1 MRRYQSPFW
10 RSVRNILYIIGTL
23 FLVTG
28 IAMVLPIICALFY
41 YGEGDLLPL
50 GISAGISLSLG
61 AVMRVLFFGDVKLEA
76 RDALFIATFGW
87 VFVSSISALPFML
100 HGAIP
105 NFTDAFFEMMSGY
118 TTTGATIL
126 NDIEALPPGL
136 LMWRSETHFMGG
148 MGFVTFAVLLL
159 PHGMGGARLFKAES
173 SPGQVLTGERF
184 VARNRDAVVSLWII
198 YSVLNLVQIILYMF
212 GGMSLFDSICHAFGT
227 VSTSGYSTYNASVG
241 HFNSPY
247 FDWVTTIFMFLGG
260 VSFGLFYSFYKKDWN
275 TVWINTELKWYSL
288 IVLFFSLVISLL
300 IWGHA
305 DGYGFGDSLRHGF
318 FQTVSILTTTGFS
331 TVDYE
336 TWPQA
341 AQMFLVVVCF
351 IGASAGSTTSGIK
364 IMHYVLIWKF
374 MVSVIRKVFLQ
385 PLSVISVRVNQ
396 KKVDMMVIYVAIC
409 YFIVNIFMVLLGGC
423 VLVLTDDIDFASAM
437 SATVAALMNIGPG
450 FGAVGPSHNFA
461 FFSDTAKWFLS
472 LNMLVGRL
480 EMFSALALLYPTFWR
495 R

>member
-1 MRRYQSPFW
+1 MSKYRSPFW
-10 RSVRNILYIIGTL
+10 YSVRNILYIIGTL

-28 IAMVLPIICALFY
+28 LAMLLPILCALFY
-41 YGEGDLLPL
+41 YGEGDLLAL
-50 GISAGISLSLG
+50 SISASIALILG
-61 AVMRVLFFGDVKLEA
+61 GAMRIFFAGNIELEA
-76 RDALFIATFGW
+76 KDALFIATFGW
-87 VFVSSISALPFML
+87 VFVSSISALPFMI

-105 NFTDAFFEMMSGY
+105 SFTDAFFEMMSGY

-126 NDIEALPPGL
+126 NDIEALPHGL

-198 YSVLNLVQIILYMF
+198 YTILNVTQILLYLL
-212 GGMSLFDSICHAFGT
+212 GGMSLFDAICHAFGT
-227 VSTSGYSTYNASVG
+227 ISTSGYSTYNSSVG

-260 VSFGLFYSFYKKDWN
+260 VSFGLFYSLYKKDWN
-275 TVWINTELKWYSL
+275 TMWINTELKWYTS
-288 IVLFFSLVISLL
+288 IVLFFSLAISLL

-305 DGYGFGDSLRHGF
+305 EGYDATNSLRHGF
-318 FQTVSILTTTGFS
+318 FQTISILTTTGFS

-341 AQMFLVVVCF
+341 AQMFLAVVCF

-374 MVSVIRKVFLQ
+374 MVSVIRKAFLQ

-396 KKVDMMVIYVAIC
+396 KKVDMMVVYVAIC
-409 YFIVNIFMVLLGGC
+409 YFIVNIFLTLFGGC
-423 VLVLTDDIDFASAM
+423 VLVLTDEIDFASAM

-450 FGAVGPSHNFA
+450 FGAVGPSHNFD

-480 EMFSALALLYPTFWR
+480 EMFSALTLFYPTFWR

>member
-1 MRRYQSPFW
+1 MSKYHSPFW
-10 RSVRNILYIIGTL
+10 YSVQNILYIIGTL

-28 IAMVLPIICALFY
+28 VAMLLPIICSLFY
-41 YGEGDLLPL
+41 YGEGDLLAL
-50 GISAGISLSLG
+50 GISSGIALGLG
-61 AVMRVLFFGDVKLEA
+61 AVMRVLFSSQIDLEA
-76 RDALFIATFGW
+76 KDALFIATFGW
-87 VFVSSISALPFML
+87 VFVSSVSALPFMI

-126 NDIEALPPGL
+126 NDIEALPHGL

-198 YSVLNLVQIILYMF
+198 YSILNVVQILLYLL
-212 GGMSLFDSICHAFGT
+212 GGMSLFDAICHAFGT
-227 VSTSGYSTYNASVG
+227 VSTSGYSTYNSSVG
-241 HFNSPY
+241 HFNSAY
-247 FDWVTTIFMFLGG
+247 IDWVTTIFMYFGG
-260 VSFGLFYSFYKKDWN
+260 VSFGLFYSIYKKDWN
-275 TVWINTELKWYSL
+275 TVWINTELKWYTS
-288 IVLFFSLVISLL
+288 IILFFSIAISLL

-305 DGYGFGDSLRHGF
+305 DGYGFGNSLRHGF
-318 FQTVSILTTTGFS
+318 FQTASILTTTGFS

-336 TWPQA
+336 TWPQS
-341 AQMFLVVVCF
+341 AQMFLAVVCF

-374 MVSVIRKVFLQ
+374 MVAVIRKAFLQ
-385 PLSVISVRVNQ
+385 PLSVVSVRVNQ
-396 KKVDMMVIYVAIC
+396 KKVDMMVIYVALC
-409 YFIVNIFMVLLGGC
+409 YFVVNIFMVLFGGC
-423 VLVLTDDIDFASAM
+423 VLVLTDDIDFASAL
-437 SATVAALMNIGPG
+437 SAIVASLMNIGPG
-450 FGAVGPSHNFA
+450 FGAVGPTHNFD

>member
-1 MRRYQSPFW
+1 MIHNRSPFW
-10 RSVRNILYIIGTL
+10 DSVRNIIFIIGTL

-28 IAMVLPIICALFY
+28 MAMFLPILTALFY
-41 YGEGDLLPL
+41 QEGDLIPL
-50 GISAGISLSLG
+50 LISSAIALVLG
-61 AVMRVLFFGDVKLEA
+61 LGLRRLFREDMVLEVK
-76 RDALFIATFGW
+76 DALFIATFGW
-87 VFVSSISALPFML
+87 VFVSAISALPFMI
-100 HGAIP
+100 HGSIP
-105 NFTDAFFEMMSGY
+105 SFTNAFFEMMSGY

-126 NDIEALPPGL
+126 EDIEALPHGL

-184 VARNRDAVVSLWII
+184 TARNRDAVVSLWII
-198 YSVLNLVQIILYMF
+198 YALLNLSQIFLYLL
-212 GGMSLFDSICHAFGT
+212 GGMSLFDAICHAFGT
-227 VSTSGYSTYNASVG
+227 VSTSGYSTYNASMG
-241 HFNSPY
+241 HFDSSY

-260 VSFGLFYSFYKKDWN
+260 VSFGLFYFAYKRDWN
-275 TVWINTELKWYSL
+275 TFWINTELRWYSSF
-288 IVLFFSLVISLL
+288 VVFFSLMISFL
-300 IWGHA
+300 IWQSNLYDA
-305 DGYGFGDSLRHGF
+305 SDSLRHGF

-336 TWPQA
+336 QWPQS
-341 AQMFLVVVCF
+341 AQMFLAVVCF
-351 IGASAGSTTSGIK
+351 IGACAGSTTSGIK

-374 MVSVIRKVFLQ
+374 MVAVIRKAFLQ
-385 PLSVISVRVNQ
+385 PLSVVSIRINER
-396 KKVDMMVIYVAIC
+396 KIDMMIVYVAIC
-409 YFIVNIFMVLLGGC
+409 YFIVNIFIVLFGGC
-423 VLVLTDDIDFASAM
+423 VLVLTDNIDFGSAL

-450 FGAVGPSHNFA
+450 FGAVGPSHNFN

-480 EMFSALALLYPTFWR
+480 EMFSALVLLYPSYWR